1 MRSAAASSVLASMA
15 ALQGA
20 REATGDFTM
29 TCRGATLKAHAHV
42 LSMGSEFF
50 EGSMGFPG
58 DLDFKDC
65 EPATLAT
72 TIDFLYGVDVP
83 EGFQDLQG
91 LLRLADKLIMEALKK
106 EVVRRLARG
115 LTEENILETSALAEA
130 HEVEELVA
138 ACGTFLVYMG
148 VEMDAADVERVPRVA
163 AAALSLAMQELQG
176 RQRKRGDFQIGGDYA
191 ANAAYAAYAAA
202 CVRSVVRVGT
212 RVRCILA
219 YGGVKEGEKGVVSD
233 FGPDGETIVQWDR
246 EVSGDWWE
254 VREEYIPAE
263 NLELVEPETGPLH
276 H

>member
-1 MRSAAASSVLASMA
+1 MSSAAATSVLASMA

-20 REATGDFTM
+20 REATGDFTL
-29 TCRGATLKAHAHV
+29 TCRGTTLKAHAHV
-42 LSMGSEFF
+42 LAMGSEFF
-50 EGSMGFPG
+50 QGSLEFPG

-91 LLRLADKLIMEALKK
+91 LLRLADKFIMEALKK
-106 EVVRRLARG
+106 ELVRRLSRD

-130 HEVEELVA
+130 QEVEELVA
-138 ACGTFLVYMG
+138 ACGTFLVYME
-148 VEMDAADVERVPRVA
+148 VDAAAVERVPRVA
-163 AAALSLAMQELQG
+163 AAALSLAVQELQG
-176 RQRKRGDFQIGGDYA
+176 RQRKRGDFQICGDYA

-202 CVRSVVRVGT
+202 CVRSIVRVGT

-246 EVSGDWWE
+246 EVSGEWWE

-263 NLELVEPETGPLH
+263 NLELVEPVTGPLH